1 MARTSPQRHPL
12 PRCRTALAALVAS
25 ALAWAAPAV
34 GAEGPKAGGERPEG
48 AVQHVEA
55 FAALERADVEMLSKA
70 LDALVVDPALVEPF
84 QARDRARLLAA
95 AQPVFERLKAEKNI
109 THFYFLEPEPSRTCF
124 LRVHAPTMFGDVV
137 KRETFSQAIATHQVG
152 SGKELGKTAFALRVV
167 KPLRGDGKV
176 IGYVELGEEIDHFL
190 ERMKAQTGDDYA
202 LFVDKKRIDRKE
214 LARVRGEDR
223 WNERPDVVLI
233 DSTIWNERTVK
244 LPTHFTKLP
253 DAGREVPSWMDGSRR
268 YAGVAFPVRNA
279 AGEIVGAMFVRRAL
293 GVP

>member
-1 MARTSPQRHPL
+1 MVRTSPLRHVL
-12 PRCRTALAALVAS
+12 PRRRTALAALVAV
-25 ALAWAAPAV
+25 ALGWAGPTV
-34 GAEGPKAGGERPEG
+34 GAEGPKAGSGPSADAAG
-48 AVQHVEA
+48 HAGA

-70 LDALVVDPALVEPF
+70 LDVLVADPALVEPF

-109 THFYFLEPEPSRTCF
+109 THFYFLEPEPSRVCF
-124 LRVHAPTMFGDVV
+124 LRVHAPTLFGDVV
-137 KRETFSQAIATHQVG
+137 KRDTFSQAIATHQVG

-167 KPLRGDGKV
+167 KPIRVAGNV
-176 IGYVELGEEIDHFL
+176 VGYMELGEEIDHFL

-202 LFVDKKRIDRKE
+202 LLVDKKRVDRKE

-223 WNERPDVVLI
+223 WNERPDLVLI

-253 DAGREVPSWMDGSRR
+253 DAGREVPSWTDGSQR

-279 AGEIVGAMFVRRAL
+279 AGEIVGAMFVRHAAEAR
-293 GVP
+293 

>member
-1 MARTSPQRHPL
+1 MACTSPQRRAL
-12 PRCRTALAALVAS
+12 LRSRT
-25 ALAWAAPAV
+25 APAV
-34 GAEGPKAGGERPEG
+34 LVAAALGWVVPTIAAGDPKAEGSRPGDAAGY
-48 AVQHVEA
+48 AQA
-55 FAALERADVEMLSKA
+55 FAALERADVETLSKA

-109 THFYFLEPEPSRTCF
+109 THLYFLEPEPSRICF
-124 LRVHAPTMFGDVV
+124 LRVHAPAIFGDVV
-137 KRETFSQAIATHQVG
+137 KRDTFSQAIATHQVG

-202 LFVDKKRIDRKE
+202 LLVDKKRVDRKE

-223 WNERPDVVLI
+223 WNERPDLVLI

-279 AGEIVGAMFVRRAL
+279 AGEIVGAMFVRHPVDAR
-293 GVP
+293 